1 MEMELKSMDVYK
13 WKGNVPHTIVT
24 CGPILPHMKD
34 KSISHKL

>member
-1 MEMELKSMDVYK
+1 MDIELKYMHNVYK

-34 KSISHKL
+34 KSISH